1 MKKLITIM
9 TIVFLSGCV
18 SPHDGKSQRTVD
30 TKSKSSVTSE
40 TILLQTKNYTK
51 LVTLYKEHLKAEE
64 NKATRIKLAETYL
77 LMGDPESTLFY
88 LSPLMVDIT
97 ASPAAS
103 SEPNDDIDVYYLQA
117 KAQYDLDQ
125 VDDSIATANKLLM
138 LAPKHAETLNLLG
151 ILYADKNNFV
161 QARQYFNQ
169 ARGNFYDDVKVKN
182 NIAIIDIIEED
193 YQSAVNSL
201 YPLYLNGQTDE
212 QVNAT
217 LLIALSKMGN
227 YQYVKSMLSSK
238 YKEDDII
245 NLFKALKN
253 LDNVTAMDE
262 LSSRQKI
269 LAKEEL

>member
-1 MKKLITIM
+1 MKKIFIIAM
-9 TIVFLSGCV
+9 SVIFISGCALPQG
-18 SPHDGKSQRTVD
+18 SKSKGTGNGKSA
-30 TKSKSSVTSE
+30 SSVTSE

-51 LVTLYKEHLKAEE
+51 LVTLYKDRLKAEE
-64 NKATRIKLAETYL
+64 NKATRVKLAETYL

-88 LSPLMVDIT
+88 LSPLT
-97 ASPAAS
+97 ADVSVS
-103 SEPNDDIDVYYLQA
+103 SKPNNDIDVYYLQA

-125 VDDSIATANKLLM
+125 VDDAIATANKLLM

-151 ILYADKNNFV
+151 ILYADKNDFV
-161 QARQYFNQ
+161 LARQYFNL
-169 ARGNFYDDVKVKN
+169 ARVNFYDDVKVKN
-182 NIAIIDIIEED
+182 NIAILDIIEKD
-193 YQSAVNSL
+193 YRSAVTSL

-253 LDNVTAMDE
+253 LDNVAAMNE
-262 LSSRQKI
+262 LSSHPKI
-269 LAKEEL
+269 LAEEDL

>member
-1 MKKLITIM
+1 MKKLITIL
-9 TIVFLSGCV
+9 TIIFLSGCV
-18 SPHDGKSQRTVD
+18 SPLGGKSQSSSN
-30 TKSKSSVTSE
+30 TKNLSSVTSE

-51 LVTLYKEHLKAEE
+51 LITLYKERLKAAE

-88 LSPLMVDIT
+88 LSPLTAEVATSSESNDAVDI
-97 ASPAAS
+97 
-103 SEPNDDIDVYYLQA
+103 YYLQA
-117 KAQYDLDQ
+117 KAQYDLDL
-125 VDDSIATANKLLM
+125 VDDAITTADKLLT

-151 ILYADKNNFV
+151 ILYADKNDFV
-161 QARQYFNQ
+161 LARQYFNQ
-169 ARGNFYDDVKVKN
+169 ARVNFYDDVKVKN
-182 NIAIIDIIEED
+182 NIAILDIIEKD
-193 YQSAVNSL
+193 YQSAVTSL

-245 NLFKALKN
+245 SLFKALKN
-253 LDNVTAMDE
+253 LDNVAAIDE
-262 LSSRQKI
+262 LSSQQKI
-269 LAKEEL
+269 PSKEEL